1 MFLLANYLLIL
12 LGATVEFVLDG
23 AARWRSARW
32 SLDWLRWLEKV
43 FGARSWWR
51 GWLALVVMLGV
62 PVVAVAVG
70 FALLHELSALLAY
83 AVSLIVFVLMLGP
96 EDLAAEVAAHQREP
110 VTGARDGQGMTPPA
124 YLRHAGPVDLGPLTG
139 DDEFDEARGELAAL
153 ALAAEHAW
161 FQPLFW
167 FLALGPVGA
176 VAYRLCANL
185 RRVPG
190 LSTEIAQR
198 LAIVREALEFVPA
211 RITVVALGVAGT
223 LVPVLDCARHA
234 GLGTWGASA
243 TLVARAALAATD
255 NGRIREVIGGDAQRY
270 RVNQMH
276 ALLKRAMTV
285 WLVIAAAVALAAA

>member
-12 LGATVEFVLDG
+12 LGAVVEFVLDG

-43 FGARSWWR
+43 FGTQSWWR
-51 GWLALVVMLGV
+51 GWLAVLVTLGV
-62 PVVAVAVG
+62 PVAAVAAG

-83 AVSLIVFVLMLGP
+83 AISLIVFVLMLGP

-110 VTGARDGQGMTPPA
+110 AAGARDRQNMPPPA

-167 FLALGPVGA
+167 FLVLGPVGA

-185 RRVPG
+185 RRAPG
-190 LSTEIAQR
+190 LSAEMAQR
-198 LAIVREALEFVPA
+198 FAIVREALEFVPA
-211 RITVVALGVAGT
+211 RITVGALGVAGT

-243 TLVARAALAATD
+243 TLVARTALAATD

-270 RVNQMH
+270 RINQMH

-285 WLVIAAAVALAAA
+285 WLVMAAAVALAAA